1 MGLFP
6 LTFAVLGSYDGKIVN
21 LSYRILCS
29 SLTLLEEPLNFIL
42 AEVRAAPVSLSFS
55 VSILAGSTAYL

>member
-6 LTFAVLGSYDGKIVN
+6 LAFAVLGSYDGKIVD

-29 SLTLLEEPLNFIL
+29 SSTLLEEPLNFLLSEVL
-42 AEVRAAPVSLSFS
+42 ASPVSLSSS
-55 VSILAGSTAYL
+55 VSILASSMAYP